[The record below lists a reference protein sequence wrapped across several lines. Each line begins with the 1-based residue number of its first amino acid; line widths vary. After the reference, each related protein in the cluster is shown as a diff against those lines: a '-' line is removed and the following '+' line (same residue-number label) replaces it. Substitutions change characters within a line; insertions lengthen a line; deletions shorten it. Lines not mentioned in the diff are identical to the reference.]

1 MDQKKAEGADKMED
15 SQAAAP
21 AQDEN
26 DHVELE
32 DIEIDEIKRMPVFL
46 KKQFKSLMDEMRKNM
61 LDSLQKVETDF
72 NSQL

>member
-1 MDQKKAEGADKMED
+1 MED

-32 DIEIDEIKRMPVFL
+32 DIEIEEIKRMPVFL
-46 KKQFKSLMDEMRKNM
+46 KKQFKSLMDEMRKNV
-61 LDSLQKVETDF
+61 LDSL
-72 NSQL
+72 

>member
-1 MDQKKAEGADKMED
+1 MED

-46 KKQFKSLMDEMRKNM
+46 KKQFKSLMDEMRKNV

>member
-1 MDQKKAEGADKMED
+1 
-15 SQAAAP
+15 
-21 AQDEN
+21 
-26 DHVELE
+26 
-32 DIEIDEIKRMPVFL
+32 MPVFL